1 MIHEFRQYRLKVGR
15 LPEYVAAFEQ
25 IALPVINKHMNI
37 LGFWTSDTGELN
49 KVFHLWAFENA
60 EQRILRYAA
69 LRADPEYK
77 DKFLPIAL
85 PLIEH
90 MQSTLLTPMEMT
102 PALPLFANR
111 PRWSSPAG

>member
-1 MIHEFRQYRLKVGR
+1 MINEFRQYRLKPGR

-25 IALPVINKHMNI
+25 IALPILNKYVVL

-60 EQRILRYAA
+60 EQRTLRYAA
-69 LRADPEYK
+69 LRADPEYRSQ
-77 DKFLPIAL
+77 FLPVAL

-90 MQSTLLTPMEMT
+90 MDSTVLIPTAMQPV
-102 PALPLFANR
+102 LPLFALP
-111 PRWSSPAG
+111 PRWTPLPQ